1 MGQPL
6 TFYGMSSPNAR
17 KVAILLEEIGLPYR
31 TEHVAVFRGRQ
42 FDESFLALSPMAKVP
57 VIVDPDGP
65 AGAQPIFESGAILI
79 YLAETYAPQFYPA
92 AGPARWAVLQ
102 WLMLQMSQV
111 GPVFGQH
118 SHYRLLEGQ
127 DYAAGRARRGMAQIF
142 AALERRLG
150 EAQWLGGGAYSIAD
164 MATYPWAKRLK
175 RYGLDPAE
183 YPNLT
188 AWRAAIEARPA
199 IARAHRV
206 IAAWAQQD
214 TADRAAATMQ
224 ENEMFQGLHIR
235 APSAQAAAAHNG
247 QIESERE
254 RKGHG

>member
-17 KVAILLEEIGLPYR
+17 KVAILLEEIGLLYR

-42 FDESFLALSPMAKVP
+42 FDERFLALSPMAKVP

-65 AGAQPIFESGAILI
+65 AGAEPIFESGAILI

-92 AGPARWAVLQ
+92 DGPERWQVLK

-118 SHYRLLEGQ
+118 SHYRLLQGQ

-142 AALERRLG
+142 QALERRLG
-150 EAQWLGGGAYSIAD
+150 EAQWLGGGSYSIAD
-164 MATYPWAKRLK
+164 VATYPWAKRLK

-183 YPNLT
+183 YPQVT

-199 IARAHRV
+199 IGRAHRV
-206 IAAWAQQD
+206 IAEWARQD
-214 TADRAAATMQ
+214 TADRAAATHE

-235 APSAQAAAAHNG
+235 APSAQAASAHNG

-254 RKGHG
+254 RNGHG